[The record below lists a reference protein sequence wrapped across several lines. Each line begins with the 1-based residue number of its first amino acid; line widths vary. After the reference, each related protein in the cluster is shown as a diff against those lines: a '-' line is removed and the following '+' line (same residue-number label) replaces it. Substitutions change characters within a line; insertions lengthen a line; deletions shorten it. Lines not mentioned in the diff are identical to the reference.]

1 MPVSGVLLQCDPARL
16 DAVGTAV
23 AARSASE
30 IRDRHQSA
38 LVVVTDTVTL
48 DADRAEVEALTALDG
63 VLAAHVVFSS
73 IEDLT

>member
-1 MPVSGVLLQCDPARL
+1 MPISGVLLQCDPARL

-30 IRDRHQSA
+30 VRDRRENA
-38 LVVVTDTVTL
+38 LIVVTDTATL

-63 VLAAHVVFSS
+63 VLAAHVVFSN